1 MPTDEKAAAG
11 ATPRDVIKKA
21 KEAGTK
27 IVDLRFTDLPGTWQ
41 HFSIPVGELNEAL
54 FEEGIGFD
62 GSSIRGFQKIHESDM
77 LLFPDSGRAMVDP
90 CLEVPTMAIVC
101 DVRDPLT
108 KQPYS
113 RDPRY
118 VARKAETYLAKSG
131 VADLSYWG
139 PEVEFYI
146 FNNVRFDQNAHEG
159 YYFID
164 SDEGIWNSGSDT
176 GFNLGFRPRH
186 KEGYFPVP
194 PTDQL
199 QDLRSR
205 IVLAMLDSGIDIE
218 VHHHEVGTAG
228 QTEIDMRFGPLVEM
242 ADNVLL
248 YKYIVRNVCRQH
260 GFTATFMPKP
270 LFGDNGSGM
279 HTHQSLW
286 KGGVPLF
293 YDKDGYALFSDLGRW
308 YIGGLLKHAPAILA
322 FAAPTTNSYRRLVPG
337 YEAPIKLAY
346 SARNRSACVRIPTY
360 SDSPK
365 ARRLEFRSPDP
376 TCNPYLAFSAML
388 MAGLDG
394 VVNKIE
400 PPAPVEADLYELE
413 GELAEQVKDL
423 PGSLPEVLDAL
434 EEDHD
439 FLLKGGVFTQDV
451 IDTYIAY
458 KREREVDPVALRPHP
473 YEFFLYYDA

>member
-1 MPTDEKAAAG
+1 
-11 ATPRDVIKKA
+11 
-21 KEAGTK
+21 
-27 IVDLRFTDLPGTWQ
+27 
-41 HFSIPVGELNEAL
+41 
-54 FEEGIGFD
+54 
-62 GSSIRGFQKIHESDM
+62 
-77 LLFPDSGRAMVDP
+77 
-90 CLEVPTMAIVC
+90 
-101 DVRDPLT
+101 
-108 KQPYS
+108 
-113 RDPRY
+113 
-118 VARKAETYLAKSG
+118 
-131 VADLSYWG
+131 
-139 PEVEFYI
+139 
-146 FNNVRFDQNAHEG
+146 
-159 YYFID
+159 
-164 SDEGIWNSGSDT
+164 
-176 GFNLGFRPRH
+176 
-186 KEGYFPVP
+186 
-194 PTDQL
+194 
-199 QDLRSR
+199 
-205 IVLAMLDSGIDIE
+205 
-218 VHHHEVGTAG
+218 
-228 QTEIDMRFGPLVEM
+228 
-242 ADNVLL
+242 
-248 YKYIVRNVCRQH
+248 
-260 GFTATFMPKP
+260 MPKP

-279 HTHQSLW
+279 HVHQSLW

-293 YDKDGYALFSDLGRW
+293 YDKAGYGLFSDLGRW

-394 VVNKIE
+394 IANKTE

-413 GELAEQVKDL
+413 GEEAERVKDL

-451 IDTYIAY
+451 IDTYISY

>member
-1 MPTDEKAAAG
+1 MPIDVTMAKP
-11 ATPRDVIKKA
+11 TDVIKRA
-21 KEAGTK
+21 KEAGIK